1 MELIIKNLGP
11 IKGNQQSIDL
21 SKKFFIFL
29 GYNNSGK
36 TYVSQLLWAI
46 FNQDKLIQF
55 IKSSFSDGIVEQFS
69 DENYSDGLQIEITQS
84 LLNAIIEKFGL
95 FLQQEI
101 FTVYNQDQANSELD
115 KPLFFFKTT
124 VDDLID
130 IQSTT
135 IITIDI
141 PGRLVG
147 TDTRTGKKEDL
158 LPTLLSLRLQ
168 ITKNLNSLVLNVKS
182 IELFDEVAQDCI
194 RLHYSENMES
204 ISKKPSFLILSL
216 LNIILKTSVGFE
228 HGKLSSTVQFF
239 LPASRA
245 FFPIFYTYIYEIERN
260 KGEENRR
267 LISELTSI
275 EEIRKK
281 IFRRSYTQPVSQA
294 IEALYNLNY
303 RSSTSD
309 IYNDRLIELAEI
321 MGGDIILDRLE
332 GIGPVQFSFRFKEN
346 KQEID
351 LPMYLA
357 SSSANQLTLLY
368 LYFKYWAREKGNFL
382 IIDEPEVNLHP
393 ENQIKLLDLLINF
406 VNQSDNQVLIAT
418 HSPLL
423 ADAVNNY
430 LYIDH
435 LRQYYDGERIKEII
449 ADNGLQYLYPD
460 TKLSR
465 EDLGVYFFN
474 NKGNIIDYNNEDDW
488 VDFTNFRNVKENL
501 YESGKILTNY
511 IYRKENEQ

>member
-36 TYVSQLLWAI
+36 TYVSQLLWTI
-46 FNQDKLIQF
+46 FNQDKHIQF
-55 IKSSFSDGIVEQFS
+55 IKSSFSNGILENVSEQ
-69 DENYSDGLQIEITQS
+69 NQGQWQIELTQTLIDS
-84 LLNAIIEKFGL
+84 ILEKFSF
-95 FLQQEI
+95 FLQEEI
-101 FTVYNQDQANSELD
+101 FTVLNQDKSNNIEREN
-115 KPLFFFKTT
+115 PLFSLKANINDFVNGEITDVIIKPINTSLIRNDIIPLSEGRLAIYLKITKECGKRTLKFSLHGVKKLTEKIWRLYSIRVLLAFFIHTP
-124 VDDLID
+124 L
-130 IQSTT
+130 IQSKF
-135 IITIDI
+135 
-141 PGRLVG
+141 P
-147 TDTRTGKKEDL
+147 
-158 LPTLLSLRLQ
+158 P
-168 ITKNLNSLVLNVKS
+168 
-182 IELFDEVAQDCI
+182 
-194 RLHYSENMES
+194 
-204 ISKKPSFLILSL
+204 
-216 LNIILKTSVGFE
+216 
-228 HGKLSSTVQFF
+228 FF

-245 FFPIFYTYIYEIERN
+245 FFSTFYTYIYEVERN
-260 KGEENRR
+260 KREEDFR
-267 LISELTSI
+267 LISELKSLKSI
-275 EEIRKK
+275 EEITKK
-281 IFRRSYTQPVSQA
+281 IFRRSYTQPVSQV
-294 IEALYNLNY
+294 IEALYDLNHN
-303 RSSTSD
+303 SSSLD
-309 IYNDRLIELAEI
+309 IYNAHLIELAEI
-321 MGGDIILDRLE
+321 MGGDIILDRVE

-346 KQEID
+346 KKEID

-406 VNQSDNQVLIAT
+406 VNQSNNKVLIAT

-430 LYIDH
+430 LYIDN
-435 LRQYYDGERIKEII
+435 LRQYYNDEQIKQVI
-449 ADNGLQYLYPD
+449 DDHRLKYLYPD

-474 NKGNIIDYNNEDDW
+474 DKGKIIDYNNEDDW

-511 IYRKENEQ
+511 IYQKENE

>member
-11 IKGNQQSIDL
+11 IKSNQQSIDL

-36 TYVSQLLWAI
+36 TYVSQLLWTI
-46 FNQDKLIQF
+46 FNQDKHIKFIQ
-55 IKSSFSDGIVEQFS
+55 STFSDGILEEVF
-69 DENYSDGLQIEITQS
+69 DESYLDGWQIELTQS
-84 LLNAIIEKFGL
+84 LLDSILEKFGL
-95 FLQQEI
+95 FLQKEI
-101 FTVYNQDQANSELD
+101 FTVYNQDQPDSELD
-115 KPLFFFKTT
+115 KPSIFLKATINDFIETQ
-124 VDDLID
+124 I
-130 IQSTT
+130 TT
-135 IITIDI
+135 IVTIDFPWKREI
-141 PGRLVG
+141 DKEPDHSLA
-147 TDTRTGKKEDL
+147 TG
-158 LPTLLSLRLQ
+158 RLQ
-168 ITKNLNSLVLNVKS
+168 IIKSANSLVLNIKS
-182 IELFDEVAQDCI
+182 IGIFDEVAQDCI
-194 RLHYSENMES
+194 RLHYDEKSPELVS
-204 ISKKPSFLILSL
+204 RKQSFVILAIL
-216 LNIILKTSVGFE
+216 QIILNISIGFK

-245 FFPIFYTYIYEIERN
+245 FFSIFYTYIYEVERN
-260 KGEENRR
+260 KGEEDRR

-303 RSSTSD
+303 DLFSLD
-309 IYNDRLIELAEI
+309 IYNARLMELAEI
-321 MGGDIILDRLE
+321 MKGDVILVRVE
-332 GIGPVQFSFRFKEN
+332 GISPVQFSFRFKKN

-368 LYFKYWAREKGNFL
+368 LYLKYWAREKGNFL

-393 ENQIKLLDLLINF
+393 ENQIKLLDLLVNF
-406 VNQSDNQVLIAT
+406 VNQSNNKVLIAT
-418 HSPLL
+418 HSSLL

-430 LYIDH
+430 LYIDK
-435 LRQYYDGERIKEII
+435 LRKDYDDKQIKQII
-449 ADNGLQYLYPD
+449 ADNRLKYLYPD
-460 TKLSR
+460 TKLST

-474 NKGNIIDYNNEDDW
+474 DKGKIIDYNSEDYW
-488 VDFTNFRNVKENL
+488 VNFTNFRNVKEDL

-511 IYRKENEQ
+511 IYYQENE

>member
-21 SKKFFIFL
+21 SKKFLIFL

-36 TYVSQLLWAI
+36 TYVSQLLWTI
-46 FNQDKLIQF
+46 FNQDKHIKF
-55 IKSSFSDGIVEQFS
+55 IKSNFADGILEEVFDRTDLDVEQ
-69 DENYSDGLQIEITQS
+69 IELTQS
-84 LLNAIIEKFGL
+84 LLDSILEKFGL
-95 FLQQEI
+95 FLQKEI
-101 FTVYNQDQANSELD
+101 FTVLNQDQPDSELD
-115 KPLFFFKTT
+115 QPSIFLKAT
-124 VDDLID
+124 VNEFIET
-130 IQSTT
+130 QSTT
-135 IITIDI
+135 IVTIDS
-141 PGRLVG
+141 PGKQE
-147 TDTRTGKKEDL
+147 TGKE
-158 LPTLLSLRLQ
+158 PSYSLATSRFQ
-168 ITKNLNSLVLNVKS
+168 ITKNVNSLVLNVKS
-182 IELFDEVAQDCI
+182 IRLLDEVVQDCI
-194 RLHYSENMES
+194 RIHYTENTPEV
-204 ISKKPSFLILSL
+204 ISKKRSFLTLAILQVI
-216 LNIILKTSVGFE
+216 LNISTGFKP
-228 HGKLSSTVQFF
+228 GKLSSTVQFF

-245 FFPIFYTYIYEIERN
+245 FFSIFYTYIYEVERN
-260 KGEENRR
+260 KGEEDRR

-294 IEALYNLNY
+294 IEALYDLNY
-303 RSSTSD
+303 NSSSLD
-309 IYNDRLIELAEI
+309 IYNSRLIELAEI
-321 MGGDIILDRLE
+321 MGGDIILDRVE

-406 VNQSDNQVLIAT
+406 VNQSENKVLIAT

-423 ADAVNNY
+423 ADAINNY
-430 LYIDH
+430 LYIDN
-435 LRQYYDGERIKEII
+435 LRQYYDDKQIEKII
-449 ADNGLQYLYPD
+449 TDNGLQYLYPD
-460 TKLSR
+460 TRLSR

-474 NKGNIIDYNNEDDW
+474 DKGKIIDYNNEDDW

-511 IYRKENEQ
+511 IYQKENE

>member
-36 TYVSQLLWAI
+36 TYVSQLLWMI
-46 FNQDKLIQF
+46 FNQDKHIKF
-55 IKSSFSDGIVEQFS
+55 IKSTFIDGILKEVF
-69 DENYSDGLQIEITQS
+69 DENYLDGEQFELTQS
-84 LLNAIIEKFGL
+84 LLDSILEKFGL
-95 FLQQEI
+95 FLQKEI
-101 FTVYNQDQANSELD
+101 FTVLNQDQPDSELD
-115 KPLFFFKTT
+115 KPSIFLKAT
-124 VDDLID
+124 VNDFIET
-130 IQSTT
+130 QSTT
-135 IITIDI
+135 IVTIDS
-141 PGRLVG
+141 PGKRE
-147 TDTRTGKKEDL
+147 TDKE
-158 LPTLLSLRLQ
+158 PGYSLATSRLQ
-168 ITKNLNSLVLNVKS
+168 ITKSVNSLVLNVKL
-182 IELFDEVAQDCI
+182 IGLFDEVPQDCV
-194 RLHYSENMES
+194 RLHYSENTLEV
-204 ISKKPSFLILSL
+204 ILKKRSFLILAIL
-216 LNIILKTSVGFE
+216 QIILNISIGFK

-245 FFPIFYTYIYEIERN
+245 FFSIFYTYIYEVERN
-260 KGEENRR
+260 KGEEDRR

-281 IFRRSYTQPVSQA
+281 LFRRSYTQPVSQA
-294 IEALYNLNY
+294 IEALYDLNHN
-303 RSSTSD
+303 SSSLD
-309 IYNDRLIELAEI
+309 IYNAHLIELAEI
-321 MGGDIILDRLE
+321 MGGDIILDRVE
-332 GIGPVQFSFRFKEN
+332 SIGPVQFSFRFKKN

-406 VNQSDNQVLIAT
+406 VNQSNNKVLIAT

-430 LYIDH
+430 LYIDN
-435 LRQYYDGERIKEII
+435 LRQYYRDEQIKQII
-449 ADNGLQYLYPD
+449 ADNRLKYLYPD
-460 TKLSR
+460 TKLST

-474 NKGNIIDYNNEDDW
+474 DKGKIIDYNSDDYW
-488 VDFTNFRNVKENL
+488 INFTNFRNVKEDL

-511 IYRKENEQ
+511 IYYKENE

>member
-1 MELIIKNLGP
+1 MELVIKNLGP

-36 TYVSQLLWAI
+36 TYVSQLLWTI
-46 FNQDKLIQF
+46 FNQDKHIKF
-55 IKSSFSDGIVEQFS
+55 IKSTFADGVLEEVC
-69 DENYSDGLQIEITQS
+69 DENHSDDWQIELTQS
-84 LLNAIIEKFGL
+84 LLDSILEKFGL
-95 FLQQEI
+95 FLQKEI
-101 FTVYNQDQANSELD
+101 FTVYNQDQPDSERD
-115 KPLFFFKTT
+115 KSSIFFKATVNDFIETQVTT
-124 VDDLID
+124 VV
-130 IQSTT
+130 
-135 IITIDI
+135 TIDF
-141 PGRLVG
+141 PGKLELG
-147 TDTRTGKKEDL
+147 YSLETR
-158 LPTLLSLRLQ
+158 RLQ
-168 ITKNLNSLVLNVKS
+168 ITKSINSLVLNVKWL
-182 IELFDEVAQDCI
+182 EPFDEVPQDCI
-194 RLHYSENMES
+194 RLHYNKISSEATS
-204 ISKKPSFLILSL
+204 RKLSCLILAIL
-216 LNIILKTSVGFE
+216 QIILNMSVGFK

-245 FFPIFYTYIYEIERN
+245 FFSMFYTYIYEIERN
-260 KGEENRR
+260 KGEEDRR

-294 IEALYNLNY
+294 IEALYELNHNPL
-303 RSSTSD
+303 SLG
-309 IYNDRLIELAEI
+309 IYNARLIELAEI
-321 MGGDIILDRLE
+321 MGGDIILDRVE
-332 GIGPVQFSFRFKEN
+332 NIGPVQFSFRFKEN

-406 VNQSDNQVLIAT
+406 VSQSDNKVLIAT

-430 LYIDH
+430 LYIDN
-435 LRQYYDGERIKEII
+435 LRQYYDNEQIKEII
-449 ADNGLQYLYPD
+449 ADNELQYLYPD

-465 EDLGVYFFN
+465 EDLGVYFFT
-474 NKGNIIDYNNEDDW
+474 GDEIISYDRGHYGIY
-488 VDFTNFRNVKENL
+488 FRNFKDTTISLKKSSET
-501 YESGKILTNY
+501 LTDY
-511 IYRKENEQ
+511 IYDKENE